1 MDVPTSWSRS
11 IVETLRRRRH
21 ASHSKSWRWQ
31 TLCDDGR
38 IAHEEKQFCV
48 EASTVIDGRSQEGR
62 EGRRRGCEPTDQ
74 RAVAEKVSA
83 LRTGEYFA
91 EQAAKG
97 DIEKALRMLKRSGKG
112 NAPVPGD
119 ELPQKATRRRR

>member
-11 IVETLRRRRH
+11 IVETLRRRWH
-21 ASHSKSWRWQ
+21 ASHSKSWRRQ
-31 TLCDDGR
+31 TLCDDWR

-74 RAVAEKVSA
+74 RGGRRKGFRAAHRGVLCGTGRQGRDREGASGAQA
-83 LRTGEYFA
+83 LG
-91 EQAAKG
+91 QG
-97 DIEKALRMLKRSGKG
+97 KRAGSW
-112 NAPVPGD
+112 
-119 ELPQKATRRRR
+119 